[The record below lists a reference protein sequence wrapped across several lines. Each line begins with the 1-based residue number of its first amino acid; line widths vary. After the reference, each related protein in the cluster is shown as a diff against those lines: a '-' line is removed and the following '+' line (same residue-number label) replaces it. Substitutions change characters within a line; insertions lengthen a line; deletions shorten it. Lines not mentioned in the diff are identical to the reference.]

1 MKTFWIR
8 TVSAIVYVILFLG
21 TMFSGVFTGNL
32 QVGVLIFGAF
42 LLFVTVCYLGKTDRR
57 EQRLS
62 KNDGSDRE
70 LILSRM
76 LFDE

>member
-42 LLFVTVCYLGKTDRR
+42 LLFVTVGCSFEFLRKFTF
-57 EQRLS
+57 
-62 KNDGSDRE
+62 N
-70 LILSRM
+70 
-76 LFDE
+76 